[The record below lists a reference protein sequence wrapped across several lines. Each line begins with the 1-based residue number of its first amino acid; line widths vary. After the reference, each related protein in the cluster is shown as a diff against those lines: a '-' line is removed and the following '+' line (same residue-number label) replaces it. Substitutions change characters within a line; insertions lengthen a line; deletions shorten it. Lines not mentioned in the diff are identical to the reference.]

1 MGNWEHNIGG
11 IQLKGDF
18 PVEFATIL
26 NTSRNICIQTESVQ
40 KPCKLKDAFSIVSV
54 TIEKPL
60 SETEDIN
67 RINISQENCF
77 L

>member
-18 PVEFATIL
+18 PVEFATI
-26 NTSRNICIQTESVQ
+26 CMQTESVQ

-54 TIEKPL
+54 TIKKPL